1 MSASLFIG
9 YDPREDEAYQVC
21 VHSVKKRTSI
31 PVDIAALKLPELRAQ
46 KLYTRLYSKRNGQ
59 MFDLI
64 SDAPM
69 STEFAI
75 SRFLTPILS
84 KTLFPKN
91 DWAIFCDCDF
101 LWLDDIANLIK
112 LADPKYAVM
121 CVQHHHEPTE
131 TVKMDAQM
139 QVRYARKNWSSLMM
153 FNCSHPSNNALTV
166 ELINKVPGRDLHRFC
181 WLKDEEIGALP
192 TRWNWLEGHNKVE
205 ATLPSIVHYTR
216 GGPWF
221 EHMKHCDYAQEYMD
235 ELADMRRGQ

>member
-1 MSASLFIG
+1 MSLSLFIG
-9 YDPREDEAYQVC
+9 YEPREDEAYQVC
-21 VHSVKKRTSI
+21 VHSVKKRASI
-31 PVDIAALKLPELRAQ
+31 PVDIAPIKLLEMRQQ

-75 SRFLTPILS
+75 SRFLTPLLS
-84 KTLFPKN
+84 KKLYPHN
-91 DWAIFCDCDF
+91 QWAIFCDCDF
-101 LWLDDIANLIK
+101 LWLDDIAK
-112 LADPKYAVM
+112 LAALADLKYAVM

-153 FNCSHPSNNALTV
+153 FNTGHPSNEVLTT

-192 TRWNWLEGHNKVE
+192 TAWNWLEGSSDPSIK
-205 ATLPSIVHYTR
+205 PSIVHYTR

-221 EHMKHCDYAQEYMD
+221 ENMRNCAYAQEWLD
-235 ELADMRRGQ
+235 EAEETKAAKA